1 MRLPA
6 PHRPMPRSVRRAGR
20 LVPGERELVEEMA
33 VALCYNGTTHAVM
46 MATPVDLEDF
56 AVGFTLTEDIA
67 GPDRLESVDVV
78 PRPDGVEIQISM
90 DGAADETLKARRRAM
105 AGPVGCGLCG
115 IESLA
120 QAARPV
126 GYASAEPPASSRCP
140 LSVPAAMEALRAAQP
155 LHDATRSA
163 HAAGFHHFDRGLICV
178 REDVGRHN
186 ALDKLVGAL
195 SRDGENPAEG
205 AILLTS
211 RVSIEMAQ
219 KTVIAGSRVLVA
231 ASAPTASAVAVARD
245 AGLTLVAA
253 ARGRDYEIYAH
264 SERLTEGVD
273 AHVE

>member
-20 LVPGERELVEEMA
+20 LVPGERELVEEMP

-46 MATPVDLEDF
+46 MATPSDLEDF
-56 AVGFTLTEDIA
+56 AVGFTLTEGIA

-78 PRPDGVEIQISM
+78 ARPDGVEIQISL
-90 DGAADETLKARRRAM
+90 DAADDKALRARRRAM

-126 GYASAEPPASSRCP
+126 GYASADSAPSRRP

-155 LHDATRSA
+155 LHDATRAA
-163 HAAGFHHFDRGLICV
+163 HAAGFHHFGRGLFRV

-195 SRDGENPAEG
+195 ARDGEDPAEG

-219 KTVIAGSRVLVA
+219 KTVVAGARVLVA

-264 SERLTEGVD
+264 PERLTEGVD
-273 AHVE
+273 AHVA

>member
-20 LVPGERELVEEMA
+20 LVPGERELVEETP

-46 MATPVDLEDF
+46 MATPSDLEDF
-56 AVGFTLTEDIA
+56 AVGFTLTEGIA

-78 PRPDGVEIQISM
+78 ARSDGVEIQISL
-90 DGAADETLKARRRAM
+90 DAADDEALRARRRAM

-126 GYASAEPPASSRCP
+126 GYASADRASSRRP

-155 LHDATRSA
+155 LHDATRAA
-163 HAAGFHHFDRGLICV
+163 HAAGFHHFGRGLIRV

-195 SRDGENPAEG
+195 ARDGEDSAEG

-219 KTVIAGSRVLVA
+219 KTVVAGARVLVA

-264 SERLTEGVD
+264 PERLTEGVD
-273 AHVE
+273 AHVA

>member
-20 LVPGERELVEEMA
+20 LVPGERELVEETA

-46 MATPVDLEDF
+46 MATPADLEDF
-56 AVGFTLTEDIA
+56 AVGFTLTEGIA
-67 GPDRLESVDVV
+67 GPERLESVEVV
-78 PRPDGVEIQISM
+78 PRPDGVEIQISL
-90 DGAADETLKARRRAM
+90 DGAADDALKARRRAM
-105 AGPVGCGLCG
+105 TGPVGCGLCG

-126 GYASAEPPASSRCP
+126 GYASADRAASSCP
-140 LSVPAAMEALRAAQP
+140 LSVPAAMEALRSAQP
-155 LHDATRSA
+155 LHDATRAA

-195 SRDGENPAEG
+195 ARGGENPAEG

-219 KTVIAGSRVLVA
+219 KTVVAGSRVLVA

-253 ARGRDYEIYAH
+253 ARGRDYEMYAH